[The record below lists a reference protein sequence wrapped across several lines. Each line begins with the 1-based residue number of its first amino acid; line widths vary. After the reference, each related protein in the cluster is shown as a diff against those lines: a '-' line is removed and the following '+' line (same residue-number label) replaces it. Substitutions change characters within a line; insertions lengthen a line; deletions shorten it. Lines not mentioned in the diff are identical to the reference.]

1 MKRTINDDG
10 TGGGKDAILAG
21 RYHVLRL
28 LWQGGEKRNQE
39 CKWHKVAD
47 YRKNQVLEAT

>member
-21 RYHVLRL
+21 RYHILRQQG
-28 LWQGGEKRNQE
+28 QGGEKRNQE
-39 CKWHKVAD
+39 
-47 YRKNQVLEAT
+47 